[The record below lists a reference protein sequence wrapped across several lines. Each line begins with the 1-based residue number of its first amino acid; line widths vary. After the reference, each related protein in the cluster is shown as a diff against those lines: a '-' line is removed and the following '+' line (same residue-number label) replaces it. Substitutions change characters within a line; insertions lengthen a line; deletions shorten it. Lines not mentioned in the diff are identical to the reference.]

1 MTARPV
7 AMVLSGGGAK
17 AAAHLGAYRAVRE
30 AGFEPA
36 WFVAVSM
43 GAVVAAGLASGVG
56 HDELLEKIAG
66 MGGRSVVRDPLA
78 SVGGLFLR
86 SLLKPGPLRRLI
98 EEVVPARRF
107 ADLTTPSRLR
117 PLIWTQAN
125 WCCSVPVHR

>member
-36 WFVAVSM
+36 WFVAASM

-66 MGGRSVVRDPLA
+66 VGGRSIVRDPLA
-78 SVGGLFLR
+78 PVAGLFLR
-86 SLLKPGPLRRLI
+86 SLLKPAPLRRLDRGSGTG
-98 EEVVPARRF
+98 PPLCRPDDTAHCYG
-107 ADLTTPSRLR
+107 SR
-117 PLIWTQAN
+117 PG
-125 WCCSVPVHR
+125 HR